1 MTDTKHQRSIAAE
14 IFVGTDQCVYI
25 KFSGFEDVDQ
35 AEEYANRIDQLVP
48 FLFEESG
55 TIH

>member
-1 MTDTKHQRSIAAE
+1 MNDQLIAAE
-14 IFVGTDQCVYI
+14 IFVGTDGCVYI
-25 KFSGFEDVDQ
+25 KFSGFEDIEQ

-48 FLFEESG
+48 FLFNESG